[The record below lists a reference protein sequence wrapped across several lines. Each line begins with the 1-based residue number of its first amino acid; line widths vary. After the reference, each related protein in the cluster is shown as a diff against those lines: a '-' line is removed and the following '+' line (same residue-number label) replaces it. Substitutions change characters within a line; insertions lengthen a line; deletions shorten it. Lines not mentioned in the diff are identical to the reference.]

1 MNQLPLLP
9 DFNAVSHSY
18 AVIAEEFTK
27 VGNLEA
33 ISGAQ
38 ETREAVRRL
47 EVQVRETSREQREML
62 VNIQRMLENSVREN
76 QVTRRNTLRCS
87 ENSTVSRDNVPLR
100 PLYSYSTGEV
110 IRRFPRDVAAINGL
124 QDGSLNRLLDEL
136 GCETD
141 GTESEKR
148 RRLKLACGVT
158 NMAV

>member
-18 AVIAEEFTK
+18 AIIAEEFTK

-62 VNIQRMLENSVREN
+62 SNIQRMLENSVREN
-76 QVTRRNTLRCS
+76 QVT
-87 ENSTVSRDNVPLR
+87 
-100 PLYSYSTGEV
+100 TGEV

-141 GTESEKR
+141 GTEEDKR